1 MVIAIMLMLRNFIY
15 KLENNGE
22 IQVYIKS
29 KFEKEWR

>member
-1 MVIAIMLMLRNFIY
+1 MVIVIVLMLRYFIY

-29 KFEKEWR
+29 KFKKEWR